1 MIHHVYQTLDG
12 ALRASLWKNW
22 QGLKRVSELESSLA
36 KSVGS
41 LKDEAV
47 VYVCA
52 IVVAVAW
59 HQVSEL

>member
-1 MIHHVYQTLDG
+1 M
-12 ALRASLWKNW
+12 RASLWKNW